1 MIMKKILLTLFTLMF
16 VAFTANAQSTIT
28 GDVNGDGTVSVN
40 DVAMIVNHI
49 LGVVDDNFIIANADV
64 NGDGEIDI
72 NDVMETVSIIL
83 EGEQDYPPLILSTTK
98 IKAIYPYTIWL
109 DDNGILSYDQE
120 IKVSIES
127 GSGDYVVESS
137 NEQVASSYLEDS
149 NVFITPLNIGQ
160 TIITVTDMKS
170 GKTASIEVAIVR
182 AYLSC
187 PDDHHPHAIDL
198 GLPSGTKWSC
208 SNVDTDHPENQ
219 SPTNYGGYY
228 AWGETYTK
236 DLYNYQLAGYQHI
249 YIDTI
254 RDEYNSWLKNDI
266 VSDKTYY
273 YHLRNIGSDIAGT
286 SYDVAHMKWGGSWV
300 MPTHD
305 QMEELIDN
313 VIYISTTIDDV
324 NGGLFISRINNK
336 SIFLPYADFLE
347 RDKPANNKSGY
358 SYYFTSTLYP
368 RFTDD
373 GVDHGITAAWGLCIY
388 HNGDRN
394 SEFQFGGEALSYEL
408 WRCGGFS
415 VRPVCSGQ

>member
-1 MIMKKILLTLFTLMF
+1 MKKILLTLFTLMF
-16 VAFTANAQSTIT
+16 VAFTANAQSTLK
-28 GDVNGDGTVSVN
+28 GDVNGDGTVSVT
-40 DVAMIVNHI
+40 DVAWIVNHI
-49 LGVVDDNFIIANADV
+49 LGMTDSNFIIANADI

-72 NDVMETVSIIL
+72 NDVMGTVSIIL
-83 EGEQDYPPLILSTTK
+83 GGEQDYPPLILSTTK
-98 IKAIYPYTIWL
+98 IKAIYPYTNWL
-109 DDNGILSYDQE
+109 YDNGILSYNDLDG
-120 IKVSIES
+120 KVSIES
-127 GSGDYVVESS
+127 GSGEYVVESS

-187 PDDHHPHAIDL
+187 PDNNHPHAIDL

-236 DLYNYQLAGYQHI
+236 DLYYYQLAGYQHI

-254 RDEYNSWLKNDI
+254 RDEYNSWPKNDI
-266 VSDKTYY
+266 VSDKKYY
-273 YHLRNIGSDIAGT
+273 YHLRNIGRDIAGT
-286 SYDVAHMKWGGSWV
+286 SYDVAHVKWGGLWR

-305 QMEELIDN
+305 QMEELINN
-313 VIYISTTIDDV
+313 VIYISTTINDV
-324 NGGLFISRINNK
+324 NGGLFISRINSK

-347 RDKPANNKSGY
+347 RDYPATYRGSFGSY
-358 SYYFTSTLYP
+358 STSTLYP
-368 RFTDD
+368 RFTDN
-373 GVDHGITAAWGLCIY
+373 GVDHGITAAWGLDIY
-388 HNGDRN
+388 YNGVRN
-394 SEFQFGGEALSYEL
+394 SEFQFGGEALSRDS
-408 WRCGGFS
+408 WRCAGLS